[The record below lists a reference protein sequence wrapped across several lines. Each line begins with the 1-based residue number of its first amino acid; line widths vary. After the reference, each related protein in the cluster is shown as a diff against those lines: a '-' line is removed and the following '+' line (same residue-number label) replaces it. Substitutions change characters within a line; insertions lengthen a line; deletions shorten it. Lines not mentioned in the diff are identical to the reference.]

1 MRRLVAVLLLA
12 SPFTLAVACTASN
25 QSEFSESD
33 DAGGGNDAGDGGAS
47 SENGTGGFNLVGTGG
62 SGGAGIPCTPTDD
75 EDFDQDGWSI
85 NDGDCND
92 CDANVGPN
100 AVEVPTDEG
109 FVAQDEDCDGDV
121 DEDDSELCDADIA
134 IDESDPLM
142 AVRATELC
150 KMSSGDQDW
159 GVVSAKWVLA
169 DGAPPPVGNETN
181 FHLGHGVLDG
191 FGPNVSVRKGER
203 MLVLSS
209 GSARQPNDPGYQD
222 VGGFSKGYT
231 SNHPYGFPKDSM
243 ACPGTTTGT
252 PNDATGLEVEIRT
265 PQNAHG
271 LSFDFDF
278 YTYEWPVFVC
288 STYNDFFVALLEPY
302 PPAQTDGLI
311 SFDSQGN
318 PVSVNNAFI
327 EVCGC
332 PENPP
337 SPCQAGGKL
346 FDCALGDTELIGT
359 GFGLDTAFQDHGATS
374 WLTSTAPVEPNS
386 VIQLRWA
393 VYDSG
398 DGVLDS
404 TTLIDNFRWIAETGV
419 PVKTV
424 PTPN

>member
-1 MRRLVAVLLLA
+1 
-12 SPFTLAVACTASN
+12 
-25 QSEFSESD
+25 
-33 DAGGGNDAGDGGAS
+33 
-47 SENGTGGFNLVGTGG
+47 
-62 SGGAGIPCTPTDD
+62 
-75 EDFDQDGWSI
+75 
-85 NDGDCND
+85 
-92 CDANVGPN
+92 
-100 AVEVPTDEG
+100 
-109 FVAQDEDCDGDV
+109 
-121 DEDDSELCDADIA
+121 
-134 IDESDPLM
+134 
-142 AVRATELC
+142 
-150 KMSSGDQDW
+150 
-159 GVVSAKWVLA
+159 
-169 DGAPPPVGNETN
+169 
-181 FHLGHGVLDG
+181 VLDG